1 MVKLVPLTPEASV
14 LETLMPGV
22 YLSLSMALAVGAI
35 SSIASLVTVERPL
48 ALSS

>member
-22 YLSLSMALAVGAI
+22 YLSLSMALAVGALGH
-35 SSIASLVTVERPL
+35 ARAPVVGRW
-48 ALSS
+48 